1 MSLSWLFL
9 KGRRVVAT
17 SVAVM
22 LSAVLVLSMLS
33 VSEALEKSA
42 EERERASSEDILLTT
57 TYLSNGIPGGHALS
71 EEISSDSN
79 VTVATPISLAIASA
93 LVGGEDLPLVG
104 VGVIPGEI
112 EKFMGEDGVL
122 FISGQKMEISDF
134 FEEKGDPYFAG
145 GYKGRWTGEILLD
158 EVLKGKYGL
167 RKGSRIEL
175 SGPGGRMNFTVSGFF
190 STTLTGG
197 GVVSYY
203 VKGAFMVHLS
213 ELQALSGLA
222 LSPDNG
228 TVVDRCWGIL
238 IKVSEKLREDNEAF
252 ESFASSLKARYPLY
266 KVITLQ
272 ERFKRLDEQY
282 NLVKVYSFSIS
293 FISASVGLLFLLAIM
308 YINVQQK
315 GQLLRVLKAI
325 GASNRDIFLE
335 VYLSS
340 LLILFVSFLSAI
352 LVSYFVAG
360 YINDYF
366 VSSTGIDVS
375 YAILNTSVA
384 LKAFLIFAGLG
395 AVLNL
400 CPTFKAVRIKLE
412 GVRAPPERW

>member
-1 MSLSWLFL
+1 
-9 KGRRVVAT
+9 
-17 SVAVM
+17 
-22 LSAVLVLSMLS
+22 
-33 VSEALEKSA
+33 
-42 EERERASSEDILLTT
+42 
-57 TYLSNGIPGGHALS
+57 
-71 EEISSDSN
+71 
-79 VTVATPISLAIASA
+79 
-93 LVGGEDLPLVG
+93 
-104 VGVIPGEI
+104 
-112 EKFMGEDGVL
+112 
-122 FISGQKMEISDF
+122 
-134 FEEKGDPYFAG
+134 
-145 GYKGRWTGEILLD
+145 
-158 EVLKGKYGL
+158 
-167 RKGSRIEL
+167 
-175 SGPGGRMNFTVSGFF
+175 
-190 STTLTGG
+190 
-197 GVVSYY
+197 
-203 VKGAFMVHLS
+203 
-213 ELQALSGLA
+213 
-222 LSPDNG
+222 
-228 TVVDRCWGIL
+228 
-238 IKVSEKLREDNEAF
+238 
-252 ESFASSLKARYPLY
+252 
-266 KVITLQ
+266 
-272 ERFKRLDEQY
+272 
-282 NLVKVYSFSIS
+282 
-293 FISASVGLLFLLAIM
+293 M